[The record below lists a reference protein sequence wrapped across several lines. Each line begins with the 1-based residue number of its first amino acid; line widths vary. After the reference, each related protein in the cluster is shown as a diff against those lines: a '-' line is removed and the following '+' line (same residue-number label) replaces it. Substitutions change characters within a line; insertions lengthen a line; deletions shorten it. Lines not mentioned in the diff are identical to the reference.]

1 VTSVPIDP
9 RIRERRIEV
18 IREAGRRRLR
28 ITLVVASAIIV
39 IGLAYL
45 TIRSPLLDLD
55 HVRVTGARRESAGEV
70 QAAARV
76 HLGDALL
83 FVDTGAIARRV
94 ERLPWVERAV
104 VHRDFP
110 GTLRIAITDYVPTA
124 YVRRPDGRVVLI
136 ASNGRAVALVQTTP
150 HVAVEIRG
158 MRVVP
163 TVGSLLSPPEAADM
177 MRLLPRRLRALVGAI
192 DIGESFALD
201 LRSGGQVRLGTLD
214 HLRAKGL
221 AALGVLDH
229 LAGQPFTYIDVSA
242 PQAPVSR

>member
-1 VTSVPIDP
+1 VNSVPIDP

-39 IGLAYL
+39 IGLVYL
-45 TIRSPLLDLD
+45 TIRSPLLNLD
-55 HVRVTGARRESAGEV
+55 HVRVTGAHRESASEV

-76 HLGDALL
+76 HLGDPLL

-136 ASNGRAVALVQTTP
+136 ASNGRAVALAHTTP
-150 HVAVEIRG
+150 TVAVEIRG
-158 MRVVP
+158 LRVVP

-177 MRLLPRRLRALVGAI
+177 MRRLPGRLRALVGAI
-192 DIGESFALD
+192 DIGESFSLD
-201 LRSGGQVRLGTLD
+201 LRSGGQVRLGSLD
-214 HLRAKGL
+214 HLRAKGV